1 MKGVKKM
8 DGLLKIFNDQAMT
21 NLVQIGVTINTGGL
35 LISGMLASPKDLQ
48 SIVSEQFIASGNDFA
63 VTLGK
68 SISEI
73 DFSQDSE
80 EASESEPIEE
90 YITLKEVKIL
100 LGQESLNA
108 PFWRIK
114 ASSIDSYTLGRL

>member
-80 EASESEPIEE
+80 ETSESELIEE

-114 ASSIDSYTLGRL
+114 AASIDSYTLGRL